1 MEKGYNID
9 DILSE
14 VKKRREEAEAQIK
27 SDSDEKEI
35 VGSLANDEPTVEP
48 TPEPIE
54 EPVDLINDAVDEDEF
69 VDASIIEEYTEEPE
83 QTDEPTPEEADEP
96 TPEQADEPAPEED
109 TANEEELVD
118 AQALV
123 EQEEPAEEPFVI
135 SMDSDS
141 ERADRKEK
149 RKEKKKK
156 KKKNTAIRVIC
167 ILLIIILS
175 ACLVVF
181 LYVNNAL
188 NQVTDDDNPQSTTES
203 EMAMDKLIENFQPI
217 EETDAA
223 QISSFQDMIK
233 QWYRNGTPAS
243 SSRVLN
249 ILLVGEDTRGKDV
262 LESGTR
268 ADSAI
273 IASLNADTKQIK
285 LTSILRD
292 AYAYWET
299 TPGDESTGKFDKIN
313 AAMSTG
319 DIHTYI
325 NAVENLYKIKIDN
338 YVIVNFTSFEKII
351 DTLGGVELELTS
363 AEINEINNHQ
373 KRYGNVY
380 IEKTFDGNKG
390 TLKLTGKQALAYCRI
405 RKIDSDNMRANR

>member
-1 MEKGYNID
+1 MPLLRQSAGFSCHLPRLPK
-9 DILSE
+9 
-14 VKKRREEAEAQIK
+14 V
-27 SDSDEKEI
+27 
-35 VGSLANDEPTVEP
+35 P
-48 TPEPIE
+48 
-54 EPVDLINDAVDEDEF
+54 AVD
-69 VDASIIEEYTEEPE
+69 
-83 QTDEPTPEEADEP
+83 
-96 TPEQADEPAPEED
+96 
-109 TANEEELVD
+109 
-118 AQALV
+118 
-123 EQEEPAEEPFVI
+123 
-135 SMDSDS
+135 
-141 ERADRKEK
+141 
-149 RKEKKKK
+149 
-156 KKKNTAIRVIC
+156 
-167 ILLIIILS
+167 
-175 ACLVVF
+175 
-181 LYVNNAL
+181 
-188 NQVTDDDNPQSTTES
+188 
-203 EMAMDKLIENFQPI
+203 
-217 EETDAA
+217 
-223 QISSFQDMIK
+223 
-233 QWYRNGTPAS
+233 G
-243 SSRVLN
+243 
-249 ILLVGEDTRGKDV
+249 G
-262 LESGTR
+262 SGTR

-390 TLKLTGKQALAYCRI
+390 TLKPVSSTK
-405 RKIDSDNMRANR
+405 RARSLIKVYFFSYP